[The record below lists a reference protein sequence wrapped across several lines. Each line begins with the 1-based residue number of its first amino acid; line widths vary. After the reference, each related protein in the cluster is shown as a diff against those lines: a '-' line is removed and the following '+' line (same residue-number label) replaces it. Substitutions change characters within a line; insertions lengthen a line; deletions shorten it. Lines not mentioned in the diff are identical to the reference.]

1 MLLQESKQAREE
13 ARFAGHGGG
22 VVGIGEKYPFFGGEA
37 QCEDE
42 DMGGSAG

>member
-13 ARFAGHGGG
+13 ARLGGHSGG

-42 DMGGSAG
+42 DMGDRAG